1 MRPSNIQT
9 KTAII
14 KLSSAKNYNKGLV
27 PYEHCGI
34 LQNPQKTSNH
44 IQVFYVWLITS
55 ETIAQDSQYPLDPQG
70 EIEDNNGYIE
80 DHDDKKDNTD

>member
-1 MRPSNIQT
+1 MIAKMNLQTWWNFWESARPNV
-9 KTAII
+9 
-14 KLSSAKNYNKGLV
+14 L
-27 PYEHCGI
+27 
-34 LQNPQKTSNH
+34 KTSNH